1 MAATL
6 SASLRAWL
14 LCAPACV
21 AMLVANILP
30 ACRELLGAGPRPLEA
45 EIAAWGISFLVV
57 GAHVLALAAVCLTF
71 EAPLAL
77 AVALVILHRTA
88 RTPPPARWLA
98 PVIAAGF
105 AWRLLFGGTFGFAQ
119 TGGSLWSIAALEA
132 WRTLPLSALLFY
144 VPLRRAGAV
153 MTDVARLDGA
163 AFTQTVARVYL
174 PICRP
179 AALALVSAVQ
189 PSTCHGSSRSLT
201 S

>member
-1 MAATL
+1 SHL
-6 SASLRAWL
+6 
-14 LCAPACV
+14 
-21 AMLVANILP
+21 
-30 ACRELLGAGPRPLEA
+30 
-45 EIAAWGISFLVV
+45 
-57 GAHVLALAAVCLTF
+57 LALAAACVAL

-88 RTPPPARWLA
+88 RMPPPARWLA
-98 PVIAAGF
+98 PVIASGF

-144 VPLRRAGAV
+144 VALRRAGAV

-163 AFTQTVARVYL
+163 DFRQTVTRIYL

-179 AALALVSAVQ
+179 AALALVALRAV
-189 PSTCHGSSRSLT
+189 
-201 S
+201 